1 LRTVCLWKAL
11 PVNYRE
17 RKFLIDMQG
26 LRSILSGSIAL
37 FVLGHFGHHLV
48 SFLTTPLLPYIR
60 ADFQLDYTASGMLVS
75 AFTVAYGFAQL
86 PAGWLADRLR
96 PSLLI
101 TVAISGVALAG
112 LVVSLTSNYWTM
124 AIFLALMGILGGGYH
139 PATPPLI
146 SAAVEPEVRGR
157 SLGIHN
163 IGGGLSHVVGPFVA
177 VALAGLWGW
186 RSAYIICAIPTVI
199 FGLLFHRVLTRLEE
213 RAVASRR
220 AESTGN
226 SASLFTG
233 GRAARVWTFV
243 LLSTFTQAVLIS
255 IIPFIPLMLVDQFS
269 VSREAAVYYLVLIYS
284 AGLWISP
291 FGGYLC
297 DRFGSI
303 PVLISVCLLT
313 VPVIFLLNVL
323 PYGPGTGLLLFLIG
337 VIIYVRMPVSEAFI
351 VGEAPVERRSTM
363 LGIYYFAGME
373 GGGVLTP
380 VMGYLIDRMGFAG
393 AFQAAA
399 GAVLVVTL
407 ICSLRLLRKN

>member
-1 LRTVCLWKAL
+1 
-11 PVNYRE
+11 
-17 RKFLIDMQG
+17 MQG

-37 FVLGHFGHHLV
+37 FVLAHFGHHLV

-60 ADFQLDYTASGMLVS
+60 ADFQLDYTASGLLVS

-112 LVVSLTSNYWTM
+112 LVVSLTPNYWTM

-146 SAAVEPEVRGR
+146 SAAVEPEIRGR

-199 FGLLFHRVLTRLEE
+199 FGLLFHRVLKRLEE
-213 RAVASRR
+213 KAVASRN
-220 AESTGN
+220 AENAGSP
-226 SASLFTG
+226 SLFAG
-233 GRAARVWTFV
+233 DRASRLWTFV
-243 LLSTFTQAVLIS
+243 LLSTFTSAVLIS

-351 VGEAPVERRSTM
+351 VGEAPVEKRSTM